1 MNYIIRDD
9 KEHETTAPKV
19 KVIAP
24 RKKFQ
29 PSYNDRQNRKIRVGA
44 YCRVS
49 TDSDEQELSY
59 ETQCEYYENYIGSHE
74 NWELIAIYSDE
85 GITGT
90 STNKR
95 SDFMRMIDDARAGKL
110 DMIITKSI
118 TRFARNTVDSLM
130 YLRILKEYNVDVYFE
145 VENVHSLEAN
155 EMLLTILSSVAQ
167 QSSEDKSES
176 IKWGYQR
183 QFEKGKVYAANM
195 YGYKSNRG
203 TLDIIEEEAE
213 VVREIF
219 SKYLS
224 GMSESKIARY
234 LTENKVPKKNGS
246 TKWDSG
252 TIGRMLQNEKY
263 SGDALLKKTFSI
275 DFLHKKRY
283 KNEGQKKMYFVEN
296 SHPAIVTKEVFKA
309 AQVERTKRNVKSN
322 DEKEVVESHHQN
334 RYSSKNPLSNK
345 IICSECGA
353 LYRRTVWTKRN
364 KEKEPVWRCSN
375 RLKNGKAICPN
386 SVTLKEKPLLD
397 ALTSLINGKTKSK
410 EKTRLELAK
419 ELSEYLNPKDI
430 VEKKQKLNCELE
442 NVNSQINELLDKGML
457 LVARGVQDE
466 SQIEEPLAQCYQTKQ
481 MLKKELQKLDDKY
494 NALKQGRQEKLLK
507 TLEKNSNEHTV
518 MTQEDLAV
526 FIDRIVVKKD
536 KIEIETIDDQKCE
549 LLLNQIS

>member
-74 NWELIAIYSDE
+74 NWELVAIYSDE

-195 YGYKSNRG
+195 YGYRSNRG

-309 AQVERTKRNVKSN
+309 AQVERIKRNMKSN

-353 LYRRTVWTKRN
+353 LYRRAVWTKRN

-375 RLKNGKAICPN
+375 RLKNGKVICPN

-430 VEKKQKLNCELE
+430 IEKKQKLNCELE

-466 SQIEEPLAQCYQTKQ
+466 SQIEEHLAQCYQTKQ
-481 MLKKELQKLDDKY
+481 MLKNELQKLDDKY

-507 TLEKNSNEHTV
+507 TLERNSNEHTV
-518 MTQEDLAV
+518 MTQEDLVV

-536 KIEIETIDDQKCE
+536 KIEIETIDNQKCE

>member
-1 MNYIIRDD
+1 
-9 KEHETTAPKV
+9 
-19 KVIAP
+19 
-24 RKKFQ
+24 
-29 PSYNDRQNRKIRVGA
+29 
-44 YCRVS
+44 
-49 TDSDEQELSY
+49 
-59 ETQCEYYENYIGSHE
+59 
-74 NWELIAIYSDE
+74 
-85 GITGT
+85 
-90 STNKR
+90 
-95 SDFMRMIDDARAGKL
+95 
-110 DMIITKSI
+110 
-118 TRFARNTVDSLM
+118 
-130 YLRILKEYNVDVYFE
+130 
-145 VENVHSLEAN
+145 
-155 EMLLTILSSVAQ
+155 
-167 QSSEDKSES
+167 
-176 IKWGYQR
+176 
-183 QFEKGKVYAANM
+183 
-195 YGYKSNRG
+195 
-203 TLDIIEEEAE
+203 
-213 VVREIF
+213 
-219 SKYLS
+219 
-224 GMSESKIARY
+224 
-234 LTENKVPKKNGS
+234 
-246 TKWDSG
+246 
-252 TIGRMLQNEKY
+252 
-263 SGDALLKKTFSI
+263 
-275 DFLHKKRY
+275 
-283 KNEGQKKMYFVEN
+283 MYFVEN

-309 AQVERTKRNVKSN
+309 AQVERTKRNMKSN
-322 DEKEVVESHHQN
+322 DEKEAVESHHQN

-353 LYRRTVWTKRN
+353 LYRRAVWTKRN

-466 SQIEEPLAQCYQTKQ
+466 SQIEEHLAQCYQTKQ

-494 NALKQGRQEKLLK
+494 NALKQGRQKKLLK
-507 TLEKNSNEHTV
+507 TLEKNSNEYTV